1 MSQSHPKL
9 MQYLK
14 AVHRGE
20 TAPARLVP
28 SPLGET
34 SPTYTASPSRPAF

>member
-1 MSQSHPKL
+1 MSQSHPTL

-14 AVHRGE
+14 AAHGGD
-20 TAPARLVP
+20 TATVRLVP
-28 SPLGET
+28 SPIGET